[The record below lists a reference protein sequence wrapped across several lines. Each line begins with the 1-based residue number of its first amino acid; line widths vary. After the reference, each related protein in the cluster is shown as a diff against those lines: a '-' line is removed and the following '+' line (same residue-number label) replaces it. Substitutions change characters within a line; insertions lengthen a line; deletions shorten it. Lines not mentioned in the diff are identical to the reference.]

1 MSKEPQ
7 AKLGPLNSPREEEE
21 EAAAEELGQWVV
33 ASASEKET
41 ELKRGKMTVVG
52 RLFVL
57 GLALIAAAAVN
68 AQDEESALP
77 LEPAPSS
84 GALSAE
90 FHS

>member
-33 ASASEKET
+33 ASEKET